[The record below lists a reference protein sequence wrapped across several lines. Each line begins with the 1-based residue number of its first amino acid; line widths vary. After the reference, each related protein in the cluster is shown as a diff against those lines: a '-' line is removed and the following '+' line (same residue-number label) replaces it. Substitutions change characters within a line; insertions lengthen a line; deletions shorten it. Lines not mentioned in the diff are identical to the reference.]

1 RRVLWPTHL
10 FDRLLERQAYD
21 LLTVQMGD
29 EVVCLNAGFV
39 SGRTVD
45 RSDDLNDAILH
56 RDLDAEAP
64 KLAARLHLH
73 VAEVLRA
80 EISRMRVE
88 RGQHAVDGRL
98 DQLCVV
104 RLLDVVLSD
113 ALEHITKQVELPVDL
128 RVRR

>member
-1 RRVLWPTHL
+1 QLTQFV
-10 FDRLLERQAYD
+10 DRLLDIPDYY
-21 LLTVQMGD
+21 LITVQMGD

-39 SGRTVD
+39 SGRAVD

-64 KLAARLHLH
+64 ELAARLHLH

-80 EISRMRVE
+80 EISRMGVE

-104 RLLDVVLSD
+104 RLLDIVLSD